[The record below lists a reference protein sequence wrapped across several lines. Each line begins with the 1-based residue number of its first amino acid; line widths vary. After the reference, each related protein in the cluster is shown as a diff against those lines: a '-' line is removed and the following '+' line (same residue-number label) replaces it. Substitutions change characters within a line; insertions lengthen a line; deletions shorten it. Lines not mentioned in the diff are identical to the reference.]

1 MITEIATRRLT
12 LDDALAERET
22 LQLQPAGAILFEEGD
37 QPRGIYVVHSGS
49 IDLLFQARTRELK
62 PVRSAAVGEILGL
75 DSVVSCRPHDYTA
88 RVVTACKLG
97 FIDKESFTQM
107 LDASPDLWLTV
118 LRLLSQDIH
127 ASYESLRHAGF
138 ARP

>member
-1 MITEIATRRLT
+1 MITEIATRRPT
-12 LDDALAERET
+12 LDDALTERET
-22 LQLQPAGAILFEEGD
+22 LQLQPAGTILFEEGD

-62 PVRSAAVGEILGL
+62 PVRSAAVGELLGL
-75 DSVVSCRPHDYTA
+75 DSVVSCRPHDHTA
-88 RVVTACKLG
+88 RVVTACRLG

-107 LDASPDLWLTV
+107 LDGNPELWLTV

-127 ASYESLRHAGF
+127 SSYESLRHAGLVR
-138 ARP
+138 A